1 MGWSNYII
9 IPKFKVVIEISR
21 HTNDLPEYIHEAIH
35 KLEDFDA
42 IGEDVQLKG
51 LTIRVFNKLYN
62 GYEIAESLSCEDDLN
77 IICLLYFLRSY
88 NIEYEIVSEFDIKLN
103 KLKKQGYKI
112 IERYYGD

>member
-21 HTNDLPEYIHEAIH
+21 YVDDLPEYIHEAIH
-35 KLEDFDA
+35 KLEDFEP
-42 IGEDVQLKG
+42 IEEDIQLRG

-62 GYEIAESLSCEDDLN
+62 GYEIAETLSCKDDFN
-77 IICLLYFLRSY
+77 IICLLYFLKSY
-88 NIEYEIVSEFDIKLN
+88 NIEYEIVSEFNIKLE